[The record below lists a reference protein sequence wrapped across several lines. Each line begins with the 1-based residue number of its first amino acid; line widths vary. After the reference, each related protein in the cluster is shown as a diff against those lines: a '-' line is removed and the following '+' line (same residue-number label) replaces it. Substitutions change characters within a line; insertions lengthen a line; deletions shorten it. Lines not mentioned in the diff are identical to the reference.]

1 MPLEGVERGGLRVPA
16 LRQRHKGDREVH
28 DRQDDAQ
35 NVLARPF
42 GGLFDAFSP
51 VFSGVLGAFPCFS
64 GGFKVVLE
72 VFLRVPRG
80 EEGPVPLGAPE
91 EFAGPE
97 DPELYDDLADE
108 EEGEEH
114 PESSTP

>member
-1 MPLEGVERGGLRVPA
+1 M
-16 LRQRHKGDREVH
+16 
-28 DRQDDAQ
+28 
-35 NVLARPF
+35 
-42 GGLFDAFSP
+42 LFRRFQ
-51 VFSGVLGAFPCFS
+51 
-64 GGFKVVLE
+64 GGFGS
-72 VFLRVPRG
+72 FLRVPRG

>member
-1 MPLEGVERGGLRVPA
+1 MACASRPCASATKVIERSTTARMMH
-16 LRQRHKGDREVH
+16 RMSS
-28 DRQDDAQ
+28 
-35 NVLARPF
+35 RPF
-42 GGLFDAFSP
+42 GCLFDAFSP
-51 VFSGVLGAFPCFS
+51 DFSGVFEVFPCFS
-64 GGFKVVLE
+64 GGFTVVLE
-72 VFLRVPRG
+72 LFLGVPRG